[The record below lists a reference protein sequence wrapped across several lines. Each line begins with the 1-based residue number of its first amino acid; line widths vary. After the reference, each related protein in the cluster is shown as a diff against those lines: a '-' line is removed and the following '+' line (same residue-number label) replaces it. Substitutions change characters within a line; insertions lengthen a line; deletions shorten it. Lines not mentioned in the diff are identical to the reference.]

1 MTSTS
6 KHSSKLFHA
15 KSYPTDAVRKKI
27 TAGDHTDYQTV
38 IFLRKEPLGANQNV
52 IAQVLYNE
60 EFNTN

>member
-1 MTSTS
+1 MSSTS

-27 TAGDHTDYQTV
+27 AAGCHTDYQVV
-38 IFLRKEPLGANQNV
+38 IFIRKEPLGAKHNF

-60 EFNTN
+60 EFNV